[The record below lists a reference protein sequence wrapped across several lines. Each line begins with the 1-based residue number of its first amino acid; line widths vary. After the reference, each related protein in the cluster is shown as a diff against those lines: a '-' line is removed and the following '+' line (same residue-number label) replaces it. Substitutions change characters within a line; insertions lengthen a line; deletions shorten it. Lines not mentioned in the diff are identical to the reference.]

1 MDLLNGILSAL
12 SPDNLL
18 YALVGSLIGTMVGVL
33 PGIGSISAVA
43 ILFPFTAYLP
53 PDGMIITMAAIF
65 YGSMYGGSTTAILM
79 NVPGEVSSV
88 VTAFDGYAMT
98 KQGRPGPA
106 LAISAITSFIA
117 GIIGSVLIAIIGPS
131 VARLAFSFG
140 PAEYLGLA
148 LFGMTAISAL
158 SGNSI
163 LKAFI
168 VAILGMI
175 LVSVGIDMSDVPRLT
190 FGQIDLLLGFE
201 LAPMMIGLF
210 GVAEVFG
217 SLERGKP
224 VTVAKLGKLMPTF
237 SELKTSVGAALR
249 ATVVSFPL
257 GMLPGMATSICSFLA
272 YQVER
277 KFSKT
282 PERFGKGAI
291 EGVSAAEA
299 ANNAAGMAH
308 FVPLLSLGIPTGATM
323 ALLLAAFNMYGLA
336 PGPTLFTQYSSLVWT
351 VIGSFFVANIIMLVL
366 NLPLV
371 GLWARLI
378 TVPYPVLAPIIL
390 SLCAIG
396 SYVPRNS
403 LFDVWVCFG
412 FGIFGWLLNKRDW
425 PVAPL
430 VLAYVLG
437 PIIEQSARQVWSISP
452 SLLLERPVFWA
463 FIAAGA
469 LAVLWSRSGQ
479 AVEARTGLAA
489 REDC

>member
-1 MDLLNGILSAL
+1 MDLLNGVLSAL
-12 SPDNLL
+12 SPENLL
-18 YALVGSLIGTMVGVL
+18 YAFVGSLVGTLVGVL

-98 KQGRPGPA
+98 KEGRPGPA

-117 GIIGSVLIAIIGPS
+117 GIIGTVLVAVIGPS
-131 VARLAFSFG
+131 VARLAFGFG

-158 SGNSI
+158 SGGSMV
-163 LKAFI
+163 KAFI
-168 VAILGMI
+168 VAVVGMI
-175 LVSVGIDMSDVPRLT
+175 LVSVGVDMSDIPRLT
-190 FGQIDLLLGFE
+190 FGQTDLLLGFE
-201 LAPMMIGLF
+201 LAPVMIGLF

-217 SLERGKP
+217 SLESGKS
-224 VTVAKLGKLMPTF
+224 VTVHRLGKLMPTRA
-237 SELKTSVGAALR
+237 ELRASVGSALR
-249 ATVVSFPL
+249 ATAVSFPL

-272 YQVER
+272 YQIER
-277 KFSKT
+277 KVSPT
-282 PERFGKGAI
+282 PERFGKGAV
-291 EGVSAAEA
+291 EGVAAAEA

-323 ALLLAAFNMYGLA
+323 ALLLAAFNMYGIT
-336 PGPTLFTQYSSLVWT
+336 PGPTLFSDHASLVWT
-351 VIGSFFVANIIMLVL
+351 VIGSFFIANIIMLAL

-378 TVPYPVLAPIIL
+378 TVPYPVLAPLIL
-390 SLCAIG
+390 LLCAVG
-396 SYVPRNS
+396 SYVPRNN
-403 LFDVWVCFG
+403 LFDVWVCFA
-412 FGIFGWLLNKRDW
+412 FGLLGWLMTKRNW

-437 PIIEQSARQVWSISP
+437 PIIERSARQVWAVSP
-452 SLLLERPVFWA
+452 DLLLERPVFWM
-463 FIAAGA
+463 FIAAGVIAVVWGRNNPA
-469 LAVLWSRSGQ
+469 LSA
-479 AVEARTGLAA
+479 EAGPA
-489 REDC
+489 EGKD

>member
-1 MDLLNGILSAL
+1 MDLINGILSAA
-12 SPDNLL
+12 SPENLL
-18 YALVGSLIGTMVGVL
+18 YALVGSLVGTLVGVL

-98 KQGRPGPA
+98 RQGRPGPA
-106 LAISAITSFIA
+106 LAISAITSFMA
-117 GIIGSVLIAIIGPS
+117 GVIGSVLVALIGPS
-131 VARLAFSFG
+131 VARLAFDFG

-158 SGNSI
+158 SGGSMV
-163 LKAFI
+163 KAFI
-168 VAILGMI
+168 VAVLGLI
-175 LVSVGIDMSDVPRLT
+175 LVSVGVDMSDVPRLT
-190 FGQIDLLLGFE
+190 FGQTDLLLGFE
-201 LAPMMIGLF
+201 LAPVMIGLF
-210 GVAEVFG
+210 GVAEVLG
-217 SLERGKP
+217 SLESGKS
-224 VTVAKLGKLMPTF
+224 VTVHALGKLMPTRA
-237 SELKTSVGAALR
+237 ELRSSVGSALR
-249 ATVVSFPL
+249 ATAVSFPL

-272 YQVER
+272 YQLER
-277 KFSKT
+277 KVSRH

-291 EGVSAAEA
+291 EGVAAAEA

-323 ALLLAAFNMYGLA
+323 ALLLAAFNMYGIT
-336 PGPTLFTQYSSLVWT
+336 PGPTLFTQHSSLIWT
-351 VIGSFFVANIIMLVL
+351 LIGSFFVANIIMLIL

-390 SLCAIG
+390 LLCAIG
-396 SYVPRNS
+396 SYVPRNN
-403 LFDVWVCFG
+403 LFDVWVCFA
-412 FGIFGWLLNKRDW
+412 FGVLGWLLHKRDW

-437 PIIEQSARQVWSISP
+437 PVIERSARQVWAISP
-452 SLLLERPVFWA
+452 DLLLERPGFWA
-463 FIAAGA
+463 FIAAG
-469 LAVLWSRSGQ
+469 LFAVIWSRSGQ
-479 AVEARTGLAA
+479 AKRARTGV
-489 REDC
+489 ESGEE